1 MFNSK
6 TYGKRNWCNWGGG
19 CQGGKGGEGG
29 DLALTFPGQC
39 TLTCLTTFHD
49 TKLIFLLLVLTGR

>member
-1 MFNSK
+1 MVREI
-6 TYGKRNWCNWGGG
+6 GAIGVGGVRVV
-19 CQGGKGGEGG
+19 KGGGG